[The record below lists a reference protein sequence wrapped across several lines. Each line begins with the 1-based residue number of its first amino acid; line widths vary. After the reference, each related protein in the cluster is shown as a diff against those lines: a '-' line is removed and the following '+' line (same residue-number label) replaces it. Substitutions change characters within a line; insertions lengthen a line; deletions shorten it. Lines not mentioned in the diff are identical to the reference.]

1 MKTTKHWTFSR
12 NKKYFQTKTQ
22 LLDFTFSEN
31 KTIRN
36 QQRTEWQCTAENH
49 ESLDDKDFDIIMP
62 KPDTFFLEDM
72 EVEDEGL

>member
-1 MKTTKHWTFSR
+1 MVVYSP
-12 NKKYFQTKTQ
+12 
-22 LLDFTFSEN
+22 
-31 KTIRN
+31 
-36 QQRTEWQCTAENH
+36 AENH